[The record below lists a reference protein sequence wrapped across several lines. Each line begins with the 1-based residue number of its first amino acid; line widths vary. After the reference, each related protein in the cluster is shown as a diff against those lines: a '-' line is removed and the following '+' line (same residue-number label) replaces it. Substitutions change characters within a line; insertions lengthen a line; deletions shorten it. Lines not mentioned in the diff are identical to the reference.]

1 MIPSLLICCTY
12 YANVITSIYII
23 QLMHNACFDYL
34 SFNLYYFINCI
45 FKNCPGEIW
54 LYNLTMVQ
62 TDVNVKAILEVH
74 HKPDMISREH

>member
-1 MIPSLLICCTY
+1 MPVLTISHLIC
-12 YANVITSIYII
+12 II
-23 QLMHNACFDYL
+23 LLTVFL
-34 SFNLYYFINCI
+34 
-45 FKNCPGEIW
+45 KNCPGEIW

>member
-1 MIPSLLICCTY
+1 MPVLTISHLIC
-12 YANVITSIYII
+12 I
-23 QLMHNACFDYL
+23 LLF
-34 SFNLYYFINCI
+34 NCI

-62 TDVNVKAILEVH
+62 TDVNVKVILEVH